1 MENIFWRTSNLSTDF
16 KTGHVMTMFSYVYG
30 LAANNLPSIRNATVR
45 LIEAFE
51 SAISRH
57 NVSTVNHVHLRGVLL
72 PIIMKLHNLQ
82 EFGFPLYV
90 YNDCKQNVRLFYLVS
105 QYMDPHWLSTSCLCT
120 SRASQY
126 EITYTEVVIFPLRL
140 L

>member
-82 EFGFPLYV
+82 EFGFPLY
-90 YNDCKQNVRLFYLVS
+90 
-105 QYMDPHWLSTSCLCT
+105 LCT
-120 SRASQY
+120 FITTVNKMSGYSTWFRSIWIPIGSLRAAFVHH
-126 EITYTEVVIFPLRL
+126 EL
-140 L
+140 LSMRSPTLK